1 MKREDEHAAL
11 VDGVFLDD
19 ESLTQIT
26 RLFKIIDR
34 DCNGRLD
41 MDDFKLRGELTGAQW
56 KKWVEV
62 SVWCAMPHVC
72 CVMWFHPL
80 QLRDKFDYDGDGT
93 ITLDE
98 VSGFWNVDGVVVGSG
113 GEVIGSGEWA
123 GGPCGCQEELFVLHY
138 MGSNP
143 PLHNLYD
150 TMI

>member
-11 VDGVFLDD
+11 VDGVFLDE

-26 RLFKIIDR
+26 RLFKIIDT

-41 MDDFKLRGELTGAQW
+41 MDDFKLRGEWTGAQW

-62 SVWCAMPHVC
+62 GCTAWCVTCGAVL
-72 CVMWFHPL
+72 VMCGVLL

-98 VSGFWNVDGVVVGSG
+98 VSGL
-113 GEVIGSGEWA
+113 E
-123 GGPCGCQEELFVLHY
+123 C
-138 MGSNP
+138 
-143 PLHNLYD
+143 
-150 TMI
+150 